1 MPLPQEVSALVADRL
16 SAVDAALP
24 GFVTAL
30 WVTGSAASGDW
41 RPGRSDVDFV
51 AATARLPDLADL
63 EALAALH
70 AGGGE
75 THYDGLYVADSALPA
90 PPSAEET
97 AAHVV
102 NGEFAS
108 GPCGY
113 CTPAT
118 WLELRQD
125 GVAVRGP
132 APSSLVP
139 APDPAA
145 LRVWTMRNLRGYWA
159 TEAAHAE
166 RVTTGQPARTPIGGE
181 PVVWLTLGAARL
193 HATLATGRILSKTA
207 TGAYVAE
214 HFPAYQDLAGRC
226 VSWRAGADEDFTFAD
241 GAAAAALVR
250 AVVASAEKSPADLGA
265 ATGV

>member
-1 MPLPQEVSALVADRL
+1 MPLPQAVSALVTDRL

-51 AATARLPDLADL
+51 AATSRVPELADL

-70 AGGGE
+70 AAVGE
-75 THYDGLYVADSALPA
+75 IHYDGLYVPAADLGA
-90 PPSAEET
+90 PPSAEES

-113 CTPAT
+113 CTPVT

-125 GVAVRGP
+125 GSAVRGP
-132 APSSLVP
+132 IPGTLVA

-145 LRVWTMRNLRGYWA
+145 LRRWLLGNLRGYWSGQ
-159 TEAAHAE
+159 AAHTERVAAE
-166 RVTTGQPARTPIGGE
+166 RPAAAPVGGE
-181 PVVWLTLGAARL
+181 PVVWMTLGAPRL
-193 HATLATGRILSKTA
+193 HATLAAGRILSKTA

-214 HFPAYQDLAGRC
+214 HFPAYAGLARRC
-226 VSWRAGADEDFTFAD
+226 VAWRAGEDVSFTFAD
-241 GAAAAALVR
+241 GLDAARLVR
-250 AVVASAEKSPADLGA
+250 AVVSAAD
-265 ATGV
+265 ATA

>member
-1 MPLPQEVSALVADRL
+1 MPLPQAVSALVTDRL
-16 SAVDAALP
+16 GAVDAALP

-41 RPGRSDVDFV
+41 RPDRSDVDFV
-51 AATARLPDLADL
+51 AATSRVPDLADL

-75 THYDGLYVADSALPA
+75 THYDGLYVPAADLPA

-113 CTPAT
+113 CTPVT

-132 APSSLVP
+132 APATMVA

-145 LRVWTMRNLRGYWA
+145 LRTWLLGNLRGYWSG
-159 TEAAHAE
+159 EAAHAE
-166 RVTTGQPARTPIGGE
+166 RVAAGLPADAPVGGE
-181 PVVWLTLGAARL
+181 PVVWMTLGAPRL
-193 HATLATGRILSKTA
+193 HATLTTGRILSKTA
-207 TGAYVAE
+207 TGSYVAE
-214 HFPAYQDLAGRC
+214 RFPAYGELAGRC
-226 VSWRAGADEDFTFAD
+226 VAWRAGADVPFTMAD
-241 GAAAAALVR
+241 GLAAAGLIRATVSAA
-250 AVVASAEKSPADLGA
+250 GA
-265 ATGV
+265 AG

>member
-1 MPLPQEVSALVADRL
+1 MPLPQAVSALVTDRL

-41 RPGRSDVDFV
+41 REGRSDVDFV
-51 AATARLPDLADL
+51 AATVRVPETADL

-75 THYDGLYVADSALPA
+75 THYDGLYVPAADLAA

-113 CTPAT
+113 CTPVT

-125 GVAVRGP
+125 GVPVRGP
-132 APSSLVP
+132 GPAELVP
-139 APDPAA
+139 APDPAG
-145 LRVWTMRNLRGYWA
+145 LRDWLTGNLRGYWSD
-159 TEAAHAE
+159 TAAQAE
-166 RVTTGQPARTPIGGE
+166 RVGAERPAQAPVGGE
-181 PVVWLTLGAARL
+181 PVVWMVLGAARL

-207 TGAYVAE
+207 TGGYVAE
-214 HFPAYQDLAGRC
+214 HFPDWAELAGRC
-226 VSWRAGADEDFTFAD
+226 VRWRAGEPADFTFAD
-241 GAAAAALVR
+241 GVRAAALVR
-250 AVVASAEKSPADLGA
+250 AVVAA
-265 ATGV
+265 AG